1 MVKKV
6 AVIGGGPAGM
16 KAALVAAERGH
27 KVTLFEKSDAL
38 GGLLKIADN
47 TRWRW
52 NFKDFKEY
60 LIHQVHKQ
68 GVDVKLKTTANS
80 SMIKKAGYD
89 TVLVATGAEPV
100 VSKMKGADADNV
112 FNIVEAYSKKDKLGK
127 NVVVVGGGK
136 FGAEA
141 GLGMAKDGHKVTVLT
156 SSNELIESEYHGP
169 HNLEHQQTIIQ
180 SHPNFSYEL
189 EVTVKGITGGKV
201 TYTDSKGAEKSVSA
215 DSIVIYSGLRPRT
228 DEAAAFLYSADEV
241 YLLGDCTGK
250 NGHLQK
256 AIRSA
261 FFVASQV

>member
-1 MVKKV
+1 
-6 AVIGGGPAGM
+6 
-16 KAALVAAERGH
+16 
-27 KVTLFEKSDAL
+27 
-38 GGLLKIADN
+38 
-47 TRWRW
+47 
-52 NFKDFKEY
+52 
-60 LIHQVHKQ
+60 
-68 GVDVKLKTTANS
+68 VKLKTTANP

-127 NVVVVGGGK
+127 NVVVIGAGK
-136 FGAEA
+136 FGTEA

-156 SSNELIESEYHGP
+156 SSNDLIEPEYHGP
-169 HNLEHQQTIIQ
+169 HNLEHQQTIINY
-180 SHPNFSYEL
+180 HPNFSYEL
-189 EVTVKGITGGKV
+189 GVMVKSLSRGKV
-201 TYTDSKGAEKSVSA
+201 TYTDSAGNEKSVQA

-228 DEAAAFLYSADEV
+228 DEAAAFSSSADEV